1 MKKSVK
7 VKTAVEAQEIVEREA
22 KENAVSSIRR
32 VEKMKVGKVVR
43 QGDIYIHRV
52 DDGHQKGVLASGRQL
67 VRGRSTGSRHVA
79 EAPAEVY
86 AGKLAPPWCNN
97 RGLMMFL
104 GPCIVSPDRFVI
116 THPEHA
122 HVDLPAGTYQITYQ
136 ADARTNA
143 QVVD

>member
-1 MKKSVK
+1 MKKLVK
-7 VKTAVEAQEIVEREA
+7 AKSAEEAQEIVEREA
-22 KENAVSSIRR
+22 KENATSSIRR
-32 VEKMKVGKVVR
+32 IEKMEVGKVVR

-52 DDGHQKGVLASGRQL
+52 DDGHPKGALASSRQL
-67 VRGRSTGSRHVA
+67 VRGRSNGSRHVA

-86 AGKLAPPWCNN
+86 AGELAPLWYN
-97 RGLMMFL
+97 RRLTPLL

-122 HVDLPAGTYQITYQ
+122 HVELPAGTYQITYQ